1 MVVPSSA
8 DADYEAQWWG
18 QAPQEQIFILVPAD
32 QYQCGYMPWAQ
43 QNWPMTSPGAWTM
56 DSMVAPCQPQM
67 QMPQMSPQAQPKVEP
82 SQAAP
87 AALAP
92 AAPVPPHVA
101 PAPAGPAAVQ
111 PMALNGTKTNW
122 SDEPIGGEADLLD
135 APKVDDSSAH
145 QAIKDTQETQELR
158 RPTSSAARRLRR
170 KRASERQR
178 QAEAD
183 PNPYPEELDMD
194 QLRKRLETDPNGVAG
209 QMRGHVYDL
218 ARDPSHCRLLQ
229 EVLERCSSREGQRLA
244 EELQGRVWELST
256 CPNGN
261 FVVQKV
267 ISHLSVSAS
276 EFIAHELQGW
286 AVHAAKNR
294 QACRILCRLLEF
306 RGSGATWDLIDELL
320 KDVGSLC
327 QHSFAHHVIQSVLEH
342 GKAEH
347 KELIADA
354 LLLDG
359 FRFATHKHS
368 SYLIEKVL
376 CYCSERDQEKLVRS
390 LGTLPKLLELAKTP
404 YGSFVAR
411 ALLRDDRVNYEGA
424 MRLFKQHQKELE
436 ESKHGFRFLSDLG
449 LVV

>member
-1 MVVPSSA
+1 MVVPSPA
-8 DADYEAQWWG
+8 DEYEAQWWG
-18 QAPQEQIFILVPAD
+18 PAPQEQIFILVPAD

-43 QNWPMTSPGAWTM
+43 QNWPMTSPGAWPT
-56 DSMVAPCQPQM
+56 DSMGAPCQPQM
-67 QMPQMSPQAQPKVEP
+67 PQMPQMSQVQPKVEP

-87 AALAP
+87 APALP
-92 AAPVPPHVA
+92 ALPALPVP
-101 PAPAGPAAVQ
+101 AVQ
-111 PMALNGTKTNW
+111 PKAVNGTKTSW
-122 SDEPIGGEADLLD
+122 SDEPIGGEADLE
-135 APKVDDSSAH
+135 AQEAVDDSVA
-145 QAIKDTQETQELR
+145 QVIKDTESTLTPR

-183 PNPYPEELDMD
+183 PNAYPAELDMD

-244 EELQGRVWELST
+244 EQLQGRVWELST
-256 CPNGN
+256 CPHGN

-286 AVHAAKNR
+286 AVPAAKNR

-320 KDVGSLC
+320 EDAGSLC

-342 GKAEH
+342 GKGEH
-347 KELIADA
+347 KGRIAAA
-354 LLLDG
+354 LLSDG

-376 CYCSERDQEKLVRS
+376 CYCSERDQQELIRS
-390 LGTLPKLLELAKTP
+390 LGTPPKLLELAKTP

-436 ESKHGFRFLSDLG
+436 ESKHGLRLLSELG
-449 LVV
+449 LLV

>member
-8 DADYEAQWWG
+8 DEYEAQWWG

-43 QNWPMTSPGAWTM
+43 QNWPMTSPGAWPM

-67 QMPQMSPQAQPKVEP
+67 QMPQMSPQVPKVEP

-87 AALAP
+87 APAP
-92 AAPVPPHVA
+92 AAPLPPHVA
-101 PAPAGPAAVQ
+101 PAPAVPVPAVQ
-111 PMALNGTKTNW
+111 PMAVNGTKTSW
-122 SDEPIGGEADLLD
+122 SDEPIGGEADLE
-135 APKVDDSSAH
+135 AQENMDDSAA
-145 QAIKDTQETQELR
+145 QVIKDTETSER

-256 CPNGN
+256 CPHGN

-267 ISHLSVSAS
+267 ISHLSCSAS
-276 EFIAHELQGW
+276 EFIARELQGW
-286 AVHAAKNR
+286 AVPAAKNR

-347 KELIADA
+347 KERIADA

-376 CYCSERDQEKLVRS
+376 CYCSERDQEKLIRS
-390 LGTLPKLLELAKTP
+390 LGTMPKLLELAKTP

-411 ALLRDDRVNYEGA
+411 ALLRDERVNYEGA

-436 ESKHGFRFLSDLG
+436 ESKHGLRFLLELK